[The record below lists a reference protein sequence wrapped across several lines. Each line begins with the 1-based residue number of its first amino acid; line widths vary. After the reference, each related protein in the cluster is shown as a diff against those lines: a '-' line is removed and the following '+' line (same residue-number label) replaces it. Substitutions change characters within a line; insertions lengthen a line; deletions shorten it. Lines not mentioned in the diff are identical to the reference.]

1 MRNVGKGKRVKSDV
15 GYSLARQVKVMLRNR
30 RLLFIFA
37 CMAAPF
43 LFIGLW
49 LAFNL
54 TVGLSL
60 LIFGIALLGFSAE
73 KAVEHS
79 VKIASALGVPP
90 LMIGLIVVSLG
101 TDFPEITNSIISS
114 ALSHGDINVGDSF
127 GSILAQM
134 TLILGLLAL
143 FGGTFKVRRE
153 EITIMGACEVL
164 ALIAAVSMMEKG
176 YITWMNAFFLVASWP
191 IFMLIT
197 RNVMK
202 KPSLAIPAKS
212 RISEHF
218 ALALAG
224 FVGVA
229 GGSFVVIESVI
240 ALSSVLRIPEYFIS
254 FFIVAIGTSLPEL
267 VVDLTAIRRR
277 QYEIAIGDAI
287 GSSIVDAGFSIG
299 IGPLFFG
306 RITVSG
312 GLAETTGLYALLCS
326 IIVILT
332 LALREKLDKK
342 AGILFIILYLF
353 AYTTLYVH

>member
-1 MRNVGKGKRVKSDV
+1 
-15 GYSLARQVKVMLRNR
+15 MLRNR
-30 RLLFIFA
+30 RLLLILA
-37 CMAAPF
+37 CAVASL
-43 LFIGLW
+43 LFIGLL
-49 LAFNL
+49 LAFDL
-54 TVGLSL
+54 TVGVAL
-60 LIFGIALLGFSAE
+60 LVFGIALLGFSAE

-79 VKIASALGVPP
+79 VNIASALGVSP

-114 ALSHGDINVGDSF
+114 ALGHGDINVGDSF
-127 GSILAQM
+127 GSVLAQM

-153 EITIMGACEVL
+153 EITIMGACEFL
-164 ALIAAVSMMEKG
+164 ALIAAVSMVEKG
-176 YITWMNAFFLVASWP
+176 YITWMNALFLTASWP

-197 RNVMK
+197 RNVTK
-202 KPSLAIPAKS
+202 KPPSTIISTKS
-212 RISEHF
+212 KISGHF

-224 FVGVA
+224 FIGVA

-240 ALSSVLRIPEYFIS
+240 ALSAVLHIPEYFIS

-306 RITVSG
+306 RTSVSG
-312 GLAETTGLYALLCS
+312 GLAQATGLYALFCS
-326 IIVILT
+326 LIVILT

-342 AGILFIILYLF
+342 AGLLFIILYLF
-353 AYTTLYVH
+353 AYMTFYV